1 MATCS
6 NSTILALICDEL
18 CLEQVSEKSKLR
30 ELTRDSMEL
39 MSLAV
44 AIEDAFGVD
53 LDDIRQLCTVQDLIE
68 YVNTRSR

>member
-6 NSTILALICDEL
+6 NSAVLALICEEL

-30 ELTRDSMEL
+30 ELTADSMEL
-39 MSLAV
+39 LSLALAV
-44 AIEDAFGVD
+44 EDAFNVD
-53 LDDIRQLCTVQDLIE
+53 LEDIHQLTTVQDLIE